1 VILRRFLAL
10 ITREKGFSTGVGNT
24 RMEGRGGPSDID
36 MSKHATDDTERA
48 AVDQGER
55 DRYAELN
62 IGDEEFV
69 IYDRENHQAWIQ
81 STVAVSTDD
90 MQ

>member
-1 VILRRFLAL
+1 MITGAMSLLGVLRYTYMEIEDRHSRLP
-10 ITREKGFSTGVGNT
+10 TETMSTN
-24 RMEGRGGPSDID
+24 
-36 MSKHATDDTERA
+36 ATDNTTDATTDDQER
-48 AVDQGER
+48 
-55 DRYAELN
+55 RYAELN

-81 STVAVSTDD
+81 STRSLEVDQ